1 MTPSIAIAERIAGLS
16 LKLIAA
22 VNILFLL
29 SFLLVTALA
38 VTRAD
43 AQETACTGQDLLEK
57 LARDDPA
64 ALARLET
71 QARRT
76 PNGRGLLWK
85 VDKEGTAPSFLFGT
99 MHLTDPRVIEL
110 TPAAES
116 AFESATTVVI
126 ETTEVVDQAAAMTA
140 MMKRPD
146 LMMFTDDKTIFSFMS
161 DKEEREVR
169 AALEK
174 RGIPPV
180 SIQKM
185 KPWML
190 ASAIALPACEMA
202 RKATGAPFL
211 DINLARRAEEEG
223 KTLGGLETL
232 VGQLDAMASLP
243 MEFHVRGLIETLKL
257 GPRMDDIFET
267 MIQLYEQERIDMI
280 WPLFKIVLPAGDDE
294 GVETGY
300 AAFEEAMITTRNRTM
315 ADNAAAFLEAGSAFI
330 AVGALHLPGEKGLV
344 ALLRARGYR
353 VTRIP

>member
-1 MTPSIAIAERIAGLS
+1 MNRSIATAEHIAGLS

-29 SFLLVTALA
+29 TFLLVTALA
-38 VTRAD
+38 MTRAD
-43 AQETACTGQDLLEK
+43 AQETACTGQDLLEM
-57 LARDDPA
+57 LAKEDPA
-64 ALARLET
+64 ALDRLKAEA
-71 QARRT
+71 QRT
-76 PNGRGLLWK
+76 PNGQGLLWK
-85 VDKEGTAPSFLFGT
+85 VEKEGTAPSFLFGT

-110 TPAAES
+110 TPAADA
-116 AFESATTVVI
+116 AFEGASTIVI
-126 ETTEVVDQAAAMTA
+126 ETTEVVDPAVAMTA
-140 MMKRPD
+140 MMERPD

-161 DKEEREVR
+161 DDEETDVR
-169 AALEK
+169 TALEK

-211 DINLARRAEEEG
+211 DIKLARRAEEEG

-267 MIQLYEQERIDMI
+267 MILLYEQERIDMI
-280 WPLFKIVLPAGDDE
+280 WPLFKVVLPAGDD
-294 GVETGY
+294 GDATGY

-315 ADNAAAFLEAGSAFI
+315 ADNTVAFLDEGNTFI

-344 ALLRARGYR
+344 ALLRERGYR

>member
-1 MTPSIAIAERIAGLS
+1 MTRSIATTERIAGLS

-22 VNILFLL
+22 ANLLFLL

-38 VTRAD
+38 MTRAQ
-43 AQETACTGQDLLEK
+43 AQESPCTGQNLLED
-57 LARDDPA
+57 LAREDPA
-64 ALARLET
+64 ALERLEAE
-71 QARRT
+71 ARRT

-85 VDKEGTAPSFLFGT
+85 IEKEGAVPSFLFGT
-99 MHLTDPRVIEL
+99 MHLTDPRVIDL
-110 TPAAES
+110 TSAADA
-116 AFESATTVVI
+116 AFESASTIVI

-140 MMKRPD
+140 MMERPD

-161 DKEEREVR
+161 DEEEKAVR
-169 AALEK
+169 AALER

-211 DINLARRAEEEG
+211 DIKLAERAKEAG

-243 MEFHVRGLIETLKL
+243 MEFHVQGLIETLKL

-267 MIQLYEQERIDMI
+267 MIELYEQERIDMI
-280 WPLFKIVLPAGDDE
+280 WPLFKAVLPAGDD
-294 GVETGY
+294 GDETGY

-315 ADNAAAFLEAGSAFI
+315 ADNAVAYLDEGSAFI

-353 VTRIP
+353 MTQIP